1 MLTCSIEGGCSY
13 VMFEKIVYENKQITA
28 ITVEWEAEF
37 SEAMSVLKTFFDD
50 NNTEHLL
57 LDLRDSSFDNI
68 TTDHVRDLCMYAIS
82 RTNDNGGNKVN
93 GKTALVGSKDLQS
106 EIDRI
111 FKTCS
116 EMEDS
121 DINVLVFCSKEKA
134 FSWLEEG

>member
-1 MLTCSIEGGCSY
+1 MQTEGGSNF

-57 LDLRDSSFDNI
+57 LDLRDSSFDYI
-68 TTDHVRDLCMYAIS
+68 TTDHLRDLCTYAIS
-82 RTNDNGGNKVN
+82 RTKDNGGNWVN
-93 GKTALVGSKDLQS
+93 GKTALVASGDLQP